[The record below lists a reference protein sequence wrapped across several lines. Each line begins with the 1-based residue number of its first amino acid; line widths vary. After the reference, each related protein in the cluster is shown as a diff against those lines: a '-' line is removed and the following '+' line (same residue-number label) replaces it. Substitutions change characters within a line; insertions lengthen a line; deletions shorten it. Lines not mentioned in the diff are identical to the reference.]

1 MTRRQGELL
10 LVGVILARS
19 TSFIMSK
26 FLLQTMGSNNVLAV
40 RFTLAFLVLCVIF
53 WKKMKKL
60 DKDTLIYGTIIGIAY
75 ILVMVCEMGALK
87 HLPTG
92 KVSFLEGSAVVL
104 VPIFEGII
112 RRKMPGKVELLTS
125 IVAFVG
131 IGLITLD
138 SGKMYLNIGEIIA
151 IMGAVFYAFGIISTD
166 RYAKKVDPFLVGIVQ
181 IGVMGLFTGLVALFT
196 GHPIIPSDPPRMG
209 ALLYLALVCTV
220 FGFTFQS
227 VGQKATTAEMSGLI
241 AAINPVS
248 ASIIGAII
256 LSEPVSLKLIFGAIL
271 IVGAIMAANLHNA
284 RQAKR
289 AMYET
294 INAANTN
301 K

>member
-10 LVGVILARS
+10 LVFVILARS

-26 FLLQTMGSNNVLAV
+26 FLLQSMGSTNVLAI

-53 WKKMKKL
+53 RKRIKKL
-60 DKDTLIYGTIIGIAY
+60 DKNTLIYGTIIGIAY

-112 RRKMPGKVELLTS
+112 KKKMPGKVELLTS
-125 IVAFVG
+125 LVAFIG

-166 RYAKKVDPFLVGIVQ
+166 RFAKKVDPFLVGIVQ
-181 IGVMGLFTGLVALFT
+181 IGVMGLFTGVFAIIM
-196 GHPIIPSDPPRMG
+196 GHPVIPHDAPRVG
-209 ALLYLALVCTV
+209 AFLYLALVCTV

-227 VGQKATTAEMSGLI
+227 VGQKATTSEMSGLI

-248 ASIIGAII
+248 ASIIGAIV
-256 LSEPVSLKLIFGAIL
+256 LSEPVTLKLILGAVL
-271 IVGAIMAANLHNA
+271 IVSAIISANLHNA
-284 RQAKR
+284 RQAKK
-289 AMYET
+289 AMYKT
-294 INAANTN
+294 VNAANTN